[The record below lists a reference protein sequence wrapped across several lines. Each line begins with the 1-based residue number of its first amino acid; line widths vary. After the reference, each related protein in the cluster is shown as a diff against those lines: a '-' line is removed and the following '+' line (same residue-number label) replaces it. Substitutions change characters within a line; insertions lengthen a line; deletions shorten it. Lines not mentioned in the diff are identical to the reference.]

1 MVVFSLRNIEV
12 DVIKG
17 DITEI
22 EADAI
27 VNAANSFLKH
37 GGGVAL
43 AIVRKGGYIIQK
55 ESDEYVKKHGI
66 VPEGGVS
73 VTGAGKLKA
82 KYVIHA
88 VGPVYG
94 DPEGDRKL
102 YSAFKSALLKAE
114 ELGLESVALPA
125 ISTGVFGYPYDRCAE
140 ILVNALKD
148 FDSIAR
154 NVKKVFV
161 VLYLEKAY
169 EVFMKVFNRCLG
181 KFRVEDSS

>member
-12 DVIKG
+12 SVIKG
-17 DITEI
+17 DITEV

-55 ESDEYVKKHGI
+55 ESDEYVRKHGI
-66 VPEGGVS
+66 VPEGGVA

-94 DPEGDRKL
+94 DPEGDKKL

-114 ELGLESVALPA
+114 ELKLKSVALPA
-125 ISTGVFGYPYDRCAE
+125 ISTGVFGYPYERCAE
-140 ILVNALKD
+140 ILVKVLED
-148 FDSIAR
+148 FDPIAR
-154 NVKKVFV
+154 NVKRVIIC
-161 VLYLEKAY
+161 LYMEKAY
-169 EVFMKVFNRCLG
+169 KV
-181 KFRVEDSS
+181 